1 MCHFTAS
8 FLGRSWKFHRFLCML
23 EFKTSF
29 CKLWLEATFLLQTLQ
44 LLNLTAKCFD
54 ESGENLPG
62 ALLIS
67 LGSLHGH

>member
-1 MCHFTAS
+1 
-8 FLGRSWKFHRFLCML
+8 ML

-67 LGSLHGH
+67 LVTERFCNWAN